1 MLTLRTRIGLTQAN
15 LGDLLGV
22 SRRTVCDWEAGNTYP
37 SPEHLTALITLAI
50 EHQAFPGGREAEEI
64 GVFWH
69 AAHQKVLLD
78 ESWLAE
84 LLHSTGPSKP
94 SQPFTL
100 HATAVPRV
108 DWDSALAV
116 PTFYGRAWEMKL
128 LTDWVVTERC
138 QVVSMFGLGGIGKSA
153 LAITL
158 MHHVAEHF
166 EVVIWRS
173 LRDLPTCEELLDDCL
188 RVLAPQSLGGAPTSI
203 ERRQNILMEQMRG
216 TRVLLVLDN
225 LEAVL
230 EEGDGASRIRLG
242 FEGLERFLR
251 LSAETVHQ
259 SCVLLTSR
267 EKPAILVPMEGS
279 QALVRAIRL
288 ARLDGDSCER
298 LLAEKGLKG
307 SAENRAR
314 LIEIYT
320 GNPLAL
326 KIVSQTILDL
336 FEGEIA
342 PFLEQGEV
350 IFGGVRDLLGEQFA
364 RLSSLEQYY
373 AAVVRDPARTIHP

>member
-1 MLTLRTRIGLTQAN
+1 
-15 LGDLLGV
+15 
-22 SRRTVCDWEAGNTYP
+22 
-37 SPEHLTALITLAI
+37 
-50 EHQAFPGGREAEEI
+50 
-64 GVFWH
+64 
-69 AAHQKVLLD
+69 
-78 ESWLAE
+78 
-84 LLHSTGPSKP
+84 
-94 SQPFTL
+94 
-100 HATAVPRV
+100 
-108 DWDSALAV
+108 
-116 PTFYGRAWEMKL
+116 MKL

-138 QVVSMFGLGGIGKSA
+138 QVVSIFGLGGIGKSA

-158 MHHVAEHF
+158 MHHVAERF

-188 RVLAPQSLGGAPTSI
+188 RVLTPQSLGGAPTSI

-230 EEGDGASRIRLG
+230 EEGDGAGRIRLG

-298 LLAEKGLKG
+298 LLAEKGLR
-307 SAENRAR
+307 EAR
-314 LIEIYT
+314 KT
-320 GNPLAL
+320 GR
-326 KIVSQTILDL
+326 
-336 FEGEIA
+336 G
-342 PFLEQGEV
+342 
-350 IFGGVRDLLGEQFA
+350 
-364 RLSSLEQYY
+364 LSKFT
-373 AAVVRDPARTIHP
+373 PAIPWL